1 MLGEKPPRR
10 RTRPVIKDVRI
21 FGNTINHAIQTL
33 KKTGIDAQT
42 FRSETEEYLEWV
54 VPYSQSGGAGTKAC
68 LNVDYKIPFPY
79 HFPQSFS
86 KGGPRP
92 TAGLFLSAA

>member
-10 RTRPVIKDVRI
+10 RTHAALDCRI

-42 FRSETEEYLEWV
+42 FRSETGNTSNGLSV
-54 VPYSQSGGAGTKAC
+54 
-68 LNVDYKIPFPY
+68 FPKRRRRDE
-79 HFPQSFS
+79 SLL
-86 KGGPRP
+86 KC
-92 TAGLFLSAA
+92 